1 MDQDPK
7 FKAGY
12 IKAKEEHLK
21 WVNEAYRSGYGQAKA
36 DILTFITEAMNTC
49 QDAIRDGVVAPD
61 DKTLMELYLRR
72 AELTRLRALVKG
84 AMNPGF

>member
-12 IKAKEEHLK
+12 DRAKQDYIK
-21 WVNEAYRSGYGQAKA
+21 WSNEAYRSGYGQAKA
-36 DILTFITEAMNTC
+36 DILTFITEAMNNC
-49 QDAIRDGVVAPD
+49 QDAIRDSVVAPD

-84 AMNPGF
+84 AMKPGF